1 MKGVGHDSV
10 CVPDLIFV
18 SLETGESCTL
28 EQYVDEAKQVVDRV
42 KSVVVSPSDDLY
54 VIHWK
59 TPTGHTGHGS
69 PITMDT
75 IRAVLNDKSLQFDS
89 IYVDHDGTKH
99 WFVKQE

>member
-1 MKGVGHDSV
+1 MRGVGNV
-10 CVPDLIFV
+10 FVPGPVFF
-18 SLETGESCTL
+18 SLETGKPRTL
-28 EQYVDEAKQVVDRV
+28 EQCVNEAKQLVDRV

-54 VIHWK
+54 VIHWE
-59 TPTGHTGHGS
+59 TPAGHTGHGS

-89 IYVDHDGTKH
+89 IYVDEDGTKN